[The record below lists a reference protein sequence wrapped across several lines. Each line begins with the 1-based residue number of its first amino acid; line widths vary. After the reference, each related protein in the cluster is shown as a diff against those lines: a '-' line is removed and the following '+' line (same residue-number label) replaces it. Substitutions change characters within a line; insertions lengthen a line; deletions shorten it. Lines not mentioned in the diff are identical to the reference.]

1 MAGVGALRTWIQCA
15 CLVALDVAPLWY
27 KSHRSFYFWSASGS
41 LIITGT
47 LSSKYGL
54 DGEYRNEWIASLS
67 FSLLL
72 TFRRYASSWTRRQ
85 WVKLISSHVKS
96 ERQSKSFLSPPK
108 SLMDLVEIVEDGGP
122 LGPGVGKLWDACVGT
137 LFFRLV
143 SPHFRDF
150 SSWTEY
156 CSIGPLWPN
165 WWLPLCVVILSM
177 GVNVVL
183 WIWSTCLKNS
193 RGAHEGVHRM
203 VKGTIN
209 RRLSTREHAVLV
221 AWSLTNAI
229 CEEVSSRGFNRWE
242 FSALWGNHGPTNSRV
257 FDPSNL
263 WQATTFGL
271 AHFYGVPSGWTGVGL
286 TFVYGWIMGFLQDIG
301 GGLLYPI
308 LTHTMADY
316 FIFSQIARRQ

>member
-1 MAGVGALRTWIQCA
+1 LGALWELVYRARQSDDRARPNEPVRLQQLSATTPYARMHWRTAIRTLFIARDAVVPAVVA

-47 LSSKYGL
+47 LFSKYGL

-150 SSWTEY
+150 SES
-156 CSIGPLWPN
+156 
-165 WWLPLCVVILSM
+165 
-177 GVNVVL
+177 
-183 WIWSTCLKNS
+183 
-193 RGAHEGVHRM
+193 
-203 VKGTIN
+203 
-209 RRLSTREHAVLV
+209 AV
-221 AWSLTNAI
+221 
-229 CEEVSSRGFNRWE
+229 
-242 FSALWGNHGPTNSRV
+242 
-257 FDPSNL
+257 
-263 WQATTFGL
+263 
-271 AHFYGVPSGWTGVGL
+271 
-286 TFVYGWIMGFLQDIG
+286 
-301 GGLLYPI
+301 
-308 LTHTMADY
+308 
-316 FIFSQIARRQ
+316 